1 MSAAMAASASA
12 ASAAGPEHAAAH
24 FQHGSTQFNH
34 CHFTQSTAPPA
45 QVPDKASHSADVKE
59 LSHLPLEAQRL
70 HAERHL
76 LTAKA
81 GSRDGPEPAENA
93 NLQAVASDEAQPA
106 TEDVRRAVSPKSRP
120 AAPGSTLHR
129 PLSREPKRAVRFKT
143 AQSAA
148 KLSSRI
154 PGAVKSVRST
164 RPTHAPGNAHAEQ
177 PKRSAAHQPRLKDTT
192 QGQKGSAV
200 KGSAMPDQVTFDYAE
215 ALAALDS
222 HGAGELH
229 QLHRTGEPRQ
239 ACVYTYRFEEAQ
251 EYSAHL
257 QMVC

>member
-1 MSAAMAASASA
+1 MQEAPSWIERVTAMSAAMAASASA
-12 ASAAGPEHAAAH
+12 VSASGPEHAAAH
-24 FQHGSTQFNH
+24 FQHGSTQFTH

-45 QVPDKASHSADVKE
+45 QVPDKASLSADVGA
-59 LSHLPLEAQRL
+59 LSRLPLEAQRL

-81 GSRDGPEPAENA
+81 GSRDGPEPAETES
-93 NLQAVASDEAQPA
+93 LQAAASNDAQPVS
-106 TEDVRRAVSPKSRP
+106 EDVPRAVSPKSRP

-148 KLSSRI
+148 KRSSRI
-154 PGAVKSVRST
+154 PGAVKSVCST

-177 PKRSAAHQPRLKDTT
+177 PKRSAAHKPRLKDTT
-192 QGQKGSAV
+192 QGQKVAAV
-200 KGSAMPDQVTFDYAE
+200 KGSAMPKQLTFNYAE

-222 HGAGELH
+222 HGTSELH
-229 QLHRTGEPRQ
+229 QLHSIGEPRQ
-239 ACVYTYRFEEAQ
+239 ACA
-251 EYSAHL
+251 
-257 QMVC
+257 